1 MEEDKKT
8 GAGGFR
14 PGAGRKLK
22 FKEELT
28 QLNARI
34 PKSMDAE
41 MLKTGVGKTQ
51 LVREA
56 IEFYLNNKE
65 IFALRKAKKAWELL
79 SQLCSG
85 GIGDFDNDDYDIC
98 DVSPGSWS
106 DKPPLSRNAILCI
119 ENEEKPEFPIG
130 WDLYNPLCIVAAQR
144 LGLEDV
150 SAIIFGDWL
159 ATTICAGGG
168 GHGTDGYQ
176 EPLEDAFAAATGGML
191 WSAAHNPD
199 EFWERQDVRDGI
211 AMALQKAKE
220 LTL

>member
-14 PGAGRKLK
+14 LGAGRKLK

-34 PKSMDAE
+34 PESMSAAMSE
-41 MLKTGVGKTQ
+41 TGVAKAQ

-56 IEFYLNNKE
+56 IGFYLDNKE
-65 IFALRKAKKAWELL
+65 IFALTKAKKAWELL
-79 SQLCSG
+79 SQVCG
-85 GIGDFDNDDYDIC
+85 GDIGEFDKNDYDIC
-98 DVSPGSWS
+98 DVSPATWS
-106 DKPPLSRNAILCI
+106 KKPPLSRKSLLCI
-119 ENEEKPEFPIG
+119 ENEGKPEFPLG
-130 WDLYNPLCIVAAQR
+130 WDLYSPLCIVAAQR
-144 LGLEDV
+144 LGLENT